1 MYLIAA
7 INAQPG
13 QGIVSILLPPYY
25 DSLRAQSDT
34 NPPFWHVVLDFWNE
48 LFPLTLLV
56 PQLFNLGVLE
66 QVNSERH

>member
-7 INAQPG
+7 IKAQPG
-13 QGIVSILLPPYY
+13 HGIVSILLPPYY

-34 NPPFWHVVLDFWNE
+34 NPPFWYVVLHFWNE